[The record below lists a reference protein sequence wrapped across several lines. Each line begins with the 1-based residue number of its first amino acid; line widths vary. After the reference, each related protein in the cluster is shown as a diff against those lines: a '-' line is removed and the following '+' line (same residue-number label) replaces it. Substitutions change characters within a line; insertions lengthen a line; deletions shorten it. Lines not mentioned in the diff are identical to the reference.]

1 MSIYSPT
8 KISGSLLAA
17 MGVTIGITPQLWA
30 QSLTEIDQE
39 TLFISQTQATAEPEL
54 GTQVGGVVGDLT
66 FTTPAGSSLSFT
78 EFTSLIPTT
87 PDLAIS
93 GVENLNIAL
102 AAPVFSLGFQ
112 FVDPTDAPDSTF
124 DITLYSGGAGGTFV
138 NSFNFESPK
147 DVLHFGGFV
156 SDTAFDYVEIREIGG
171 DSGNEYFGQ
180 FYTGTTAGEF
190 WTAGT
195 SGNWDTGANWT
206 GSTAPLSTDNVFI
219 TDSATMTITGP
230 ASART
235 VNSLTIDNQDLTN
248 SGGTGTTTLNLSTGA
263 LTVTNGFVVGST
275 ATDSGISIVN
285 VGAGTLN
292 VGGDTTI
299 RDGGTLNVGT
309 GTFNPT
315 GAVNLE
321 GGTLSVNSI
330 GSLTPNWTSGTL
342 EVTGA
347 GGLAV
352 NLNGS
357 LGGNPIDI
365 STGKTL
371 NVTNLLQV
379 NSAVIFDVDGGSVNA
394 GNITAFLGTFN
405 ANIGQV
411 NVDNTF
417 TNFGTV
423 NLAGADVTVNTF
435 DASAV
440 TPNFTDGSLTIDG
453 GAYIPFAGSPDFTL
467 ESATG
472 NPTLTL
478 DNGAT
483 LGVTGTIDVAL
494 NANTDATLN
503 INNGSSLTSGAVDM
517 GGISF
522 TSDAIA
528 NVDGAGSSWDISGT
542 LEIGHGNTTTQA
554 ANTGRDVLT
563 VSNGAELNVD
573 GAVTLYT
580 TGRINIDDGDV
591 TVKGWDRLAA
601 SQFGWYGGTL
611 TIDTGNFN
619 SGTSNFTLGHADR
632 NVLNMINGATHTGT
646 NVDITNG
653 EWHVLSGSGVNLTGS
668 ASLQLYN
675 NGAGSPALMEIDGAG
690 SSVTVNGILDVGTT
704 TGGDATLHI
713 TNGGSLTINSS
724 ASIAESDTTVGIVNV
739 DGTGSS
745 LNVNA
750 GFFVGNEG
758 AATLNITN
766 GASVNV
772 NELTVADSD
781 TNGINT
787 GVSVVTI
794 NGTDGVTPSTLNVTG
809 SSYIGGSTNENGGVG
824 VLNVQAGALYASNG
838 GIIGS
843 GDGGGADGT
852 GTVNITGAD
861 SFWNSVANGNSD
873 IYVGDD
879 GAGALN
885 VNTGGR
891 VDADA
896 MFIGRLAGSEAA
908 QMSVDGNDSV
918 VNVRGAFV
926 VGNQRPGAL
935 EITNNATLNTS
946 TLTNAEFLIGN
957 STASD
962 NSSVLVD
969 NASIVHNG
977 TGRVAVGDDSNGVA
991 SSLTIQNGGSFTAS
1005 NSNMLVADQAGST
1018 GSLVVDGEGS
1028 TLTVGRMLMGDNG
1041 SGTATISN
1049 GGDLIITAPGS
1060 QIGNLEV
1067 SAFGGGNGTM
1077 TVTDPGSTV
1086 SVGDW
1091 LSVGD
1096 EGTANGTLNIENGA
1110 TVSSNGHSYIARQGY
1125 LTSTGVITVQDLDTN
1140 DGSSGSTLN
1149 VGANLYLSGNASGGG
1164 GDATLNVN
1172 AGGTVNVTGQLKL
1185 WDDGKVNLNG
1195 GTINAG
1201 SLDLFD
1207 PLEAPLPVF
1216 TFNSGTFRFT
1226 AGATLNSETL
1236 RDLLGGVGTP
1246 VVSTG
1251 RNLVVTDQAVLS
1263 APVRLSGGTLSVG
1276 SVFNNDTSNLDFD
1289 AGTFNL
1295 TSSNLE
1301 VTSGGLFGSVLSV
1314 TPNQAINITNLAQV
1328 NADGTL
1334 VVQGGFSSGGLTNLG
1349 TTVLIDTT
1357 IGGPVNNPS
1366 GSAIDIVGEVIFTGL
1381 YSGGGDIFGSGTADF
1396 QGGISPGDSP
1406 AIVSIEGSINLD
1418 AANTLFIELG
1428 GTTPGEYDRLEL
1440 GGFASIDGTLDVAL
1454 INGFVPS
1461 VGDSFGFLFANGG
1474 FGGSFATLSLPDLSS
1489 MGLDWQLNPGGSTV
1503 FLEVVAALQGD
1514 LNGDGFVGLDD
1525 LDIVLG
1531 NWNQSVPPA
1540 NPLADPSGDGF
1551 VGLDDLDIVL
1561 TNWNNGTPPSG
1572 VAVTVVPEPAGLV
1585 VISALSMLCLAKYRS
1600 RR

>member
-1 MSIYSPT
+1 MSIYATT
-8 KISGSLLAA
+8 KMTGSLLAA
-17 MGVTIGITPQLWA
+17 MGVTIGITPQIWA
-30 QSLTEIDQE
+30 QSLAEIDQE
-39 TLFISQTQATAEPEL
+39 TLFISQTQATAQPEL

-66 FTTPAGSSLSFT
+66 FSTPAGSSLSFN
-78 EFTSLIPTT
+78 EFTTLIPTT

-112 FVDPTDAPDSTF
+112 FVDPTDAPNSTF
-124 DITLYSGGAGGTFV
+124 DITLYSGGAAGTVV

-206 GSTAPLSTDNVFI
+206 GGTAPLSTDNVFI
-219 TDSATMTITGP
+219 TGSATMTITGP

-248 SGGTGTTTLNLSTGA
+248 SGSVGTTTLNLSTGA
-263 LTVTNGFVVGST
+263 LTVSNGFVVGST
-275 ATDSGISIVN
+275 ATDSGTSIVN

-315 GAVNLE
+315 GTVNLE
-321 GGTLSVNSI
+321 GGTLSVDSI
-330 GSLTPNWTSGTL
+330 GSLVPNWTSGTL

-352 NLNGS
+352 NLNGA

-365 STGKTL
+365 SAGKTL

-379 NSAVIFDVDGGSVNA
+379 NSAAILEVNGGTVNA
-394 GNITAFLGTFN
+394 GDLTAFFGTIN
-405 ANIGQV
+405 ANSGDI
-411 NVDNTF
+411 NVDGTF
-417 TNFGTV
+417 TNTGTV
-423 NLAGADVTVNTF
+423 NLAGANVTVNTF
-435 DASAV
+435 DASV
-440 TPNFTDGSLTIDG
+440 FSPNFTAGSLTIDG
-453 GAYIPFAGSPDFTL
+453 GSYIPFAGSPDFTL
-467 ESATG
+467 ESGSG

-478 DNGAT
+478 NNGAT
-483 LGVTGTIDVAL
+483 MAVTGTIDVAL

-503 INNGSSLTSGAVDM
+503 INNGSTLTSGAVDM

-522 TSDAIA
+522 ISDAIA

-653 EWHVLSGSGVNLTGS
+653 EWHVLSGSTVNATTFQAFNNTGS
-668 ASLQLYN
+668 GTA
-675 NGAGSPALMEIDGAG
+675 AVVEVDGAG
-690 SSVTVNGILDVGTT
+690 SSIGLSSFADIGVG
-704 TGGDATLHI
+704 GGDATMSI
-713 TNGGSLTINSS
+713 TNGGSFSTGDYFAIGT
-724 ASIAESDTTVGIVNV
+724 SDNTTGSVVV

-745 LNVNA
+745 LTVTGGSGA
-750 GFFVGNEG
+750 FIGNEG
-758 AATLNITN
+758 QGTLDITN
-766 GASVNV
+766 GGFFSANI
-772 NELTVADSD
+772 LTIADSD
-781 TNGINT
+781 TNSSGT
-787 GVSVVTI
+787 GTSTLTV

-809 SSYIGGSTNENGGVG
+809 GTYIGGSTNENGGVG
-824 VLNVQAGALYASNG
+824 ILNLEAGALFNSNG
-838 GIIGS
+838 GNIGS
-843 GDGGGADGT
+843 GNGGTADGT
-852 GTVNITGAD
+852 GTVNVTGANT
-861 SFWNSVANGNSD
+861 FWNAVANGSSD
-873 IYVGDD
+873 IFVGDY
-879 GAGALN
+879 GAGTLN
-885 VNTGGR
+885 INTGGR

-896 MFIGRLAGSEAA
+896 LFIGNESGSETAA
-908 QMSVDGNDSV
+908 MTIDGDTSV

-926 VGNQRPGAL
+926 SGNGRLGTL
-935 EITNNATLNTS
+935 TVTNEATLNTS
-946 TLTNAEFLIGN
+946 TTAASGEFLIGN
-957 STASD
+957 STVSD

-969 NASIVHNG
+969 NASVVHNG

-991 SSLTIQNGGSFTAS
+991 SSLTIQNGGSFTATG
-1005 NSNMLVADQAGST
+1005 SNMLVADQVGST

-1049 GGDLIITAPGS
+1049 GGDLIITASGS

-1086 SVGDW
+1086 TVGDW

-1172 AGGTVNVTGQLKL
+1172 AGGTVNISGQLKL

-1201 SLDLFD
+1201 TLDLFD
-1207 PLEAPLPVF
+1207 PLEAPFPVF
-1216 TFNSGTFRFT
+1216 TFTSGTFRFT

-1251 RNLVVTDQAVLS
+1251 RNLVVSDQAVLS
-1263 APVRLSGGTLSVG
+1263 APVRLNGGSLSVG

-1295 TSSNLE
+1295 TGSELH
-1301 VTSGGLFGSVLSV
+1301 VTTGGLFGSVLTI
-1314 TPNQAINITNLAQV
+1314 TPDQAINVTNLAQV

-1366 GSAIDIVGEVIFTGL
+1366 GSAIDIVGDVVFTGL

-1461 VGDSFGFLFANGG
+1461 AGDSFGFLFANGG
-1474 FGGSFATLSLPDLSS
+1474 FGGSFASLNLPDLSS

-1525 LDIVLG
+1525 LDIVLM
-1531 NWNQSVPPA
+1531 NWNQDVPPA

-1561 TNWNNGTPPSG
+1561 INWNAGTPPIG
-1572 VAVTVVPEPAGLV
+1572 FKAVIPEPTAMGVFGVGLV
-1585 VISALSMLCLAKYRS
+1585 LFATRRRS
-1600 RR
+1600 R